1 MNVLDNYKQDL
12 LNLGDPIE
20 IDDDTYF
27 CKFNYNNMPFMIK
40 TNKICVFKTIKKN
53 KDNYVNISI
62 TSKDYLVWFETFY
75 MWCVQTFH
83 ERSEDWFEEPLTLS
97 DVEFSFINP
106 LKSNI
111 KDNCFDIQCVTDE
124 NRLHIVDTKDNV
136 NSLDTLKDCNI
147 IPTFHIKGVRFNNK
161 HFSLDIEVNNIL
173 VVLEDLDNE
182 PNEPTVQS
190 TTQPIVQ
197 TTVPSPFMTMPL
209 QNTLPFFNSDPLK
222 KDLFKEPTKNDP
234 LKNEL
239 INSNTFGNVKKE
251 TVPITFNF
259 DTVNSSKNIMK
270 NEEKK
275 DNLEKEDE
283 LNEVSI
289 PTDNLE
295 EMNMDIESNGFY
307 EIYELL
313 DEKIKDNII
322 QNLQKLFNKKKIK
335 LNMDLTDI
343 FDEEE

>member
-1 MNVLDNYKQDL
+1 MNVLDNYKEEL

-40 TNKICVFKTIKKN
+40 TNKICIFKTIKKN

-62 TSKDYLVWFETFY
+62 TSKDYLVWFESFY
-75 MWCVQTFH
+75 KSCIETFH
-83 ERSEDWFEEPLTLS
+83 QRSEDWFEEALTLS

-136 NSLDTLKDCNI
+136 NSLDSLKDCNI
-147 IPTFHIKGVRFNNK
+147 IPTFHIKGVKFNNK

-173 VVLEDLDNE
+173 IILEDLDEDGNGVLSGGLE
-182 PNEPTVQS
+182 DSHSSTAVNSMIDNSIFMQS
-190 TTQPIVQ
+190 
-197 TTVPSPFMTMPL
+197 
-209 QNTLPFFNSDPLK
+209 NK
-222 KDLFKEPTKNDP
+222 EKDLSIKATKSEEFKNVT
-234 LKNEL
+234 
-239 INSNTFGNVKKE
+239 NSNKE
-251 TVPITFNF
+251 LYLE
-259 DTVNSSKNIMK
+259 
-270 NEEKK
+270 NE
-275 DNLEKEDE
+275 NE
-283 LNEVSI
+283 LNEVHL
-289 PTDNLE
+289 PLEDLE
-295 EMNMDIESNGFY
+295 EMKMDIESNGFY

-313 DEKIKDNII
+313 DEKIKDNIVQNI
-322 QNLQKLFNKKKIK
+322 QKIFNKKKIK